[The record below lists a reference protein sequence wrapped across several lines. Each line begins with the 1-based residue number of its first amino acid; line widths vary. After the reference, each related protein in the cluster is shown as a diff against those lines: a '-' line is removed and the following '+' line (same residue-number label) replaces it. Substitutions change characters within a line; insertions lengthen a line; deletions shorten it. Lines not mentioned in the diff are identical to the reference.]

1 MAKILKTNSQEQALK
16 EIVDSLKVVSALNE
30 ILDDEDMSECKIRIN
45 GTTKSGQINEQIP
58 IPFTMI
64 ASQLKD
70 YRKRMVKEIQDK
82 SKNYSIKLDENENE
96 IISMK
101 KKKEADAATNKP
113 VETESKLDE
122 FNEESESDSQ
132 PSSYT
137 TNNSYFGNHYTNG

>member
-1 MAKILKTNSQEQALK
+1 MAKIFKTNSQEQALK

-30 ILDDEDMSECKIRIN
+30 ILDDEDVSECKIRVN

-70 YRKRMVKEIQDK
+70 YRKRLVKEIQEK

-101 KKKEADAATNKP
+101 KKKETETKSAEDEIKEDDLKEETIE
-113 VETESKLDE
+113 VEQT
-122 FNEESESDSQ
+122 
-132 PSSYT
+132 SSYT
-137 TNNSYFGNHYTNG
+137 PNDNFTGNSNREWM

>member
-1 MAKILKTNSQEQALK
+1 MAKIFKTNSQEQALK

-30 ILDDEDMSECKIRIN
+30 ILDDEDVSECKIRVN

-70 YRKRMVKEIQDK
+70 YRKRLVKEIQEK

-101 KKKEADAATNKP
+101 KKKETETKSAEDEIKEDDLKEETIE
-113 VETESKLDE
+113 VEQT
-122 FNEESESDSQ
+122 
-132 PSSYT
+132 SSYT
-137 TNNSYFGNHYTNG
+137 PNNNFTGNSNREWM

>member
-122 FNEESESDSQ
+122 FNEE
-132 PSSYT
+132 
-137 TNNSYFGNHYTNG
+137 